1 MQLNNLRPGRGAN
14 KERKRRGRGTGS
26 GQGTTGGRGN
36 KGQNARKSGQVR
48 PGFEGGQMPLIRR
61 IPKRGFNNAQFA
73 TVYEIVNLADI
84 EAKFEAGEAVN
95 AASLKERG
103 LVHCNEDGIKILGD
117 GELTKAL
124 TFEVDKVSK
133 SAEEKITKAGGK
145 INLIETVKYVA
156 KKENKAK

>member
-1 MQLNNLRPGRGAN
+1 MQLNDLRPGRGAN

-124 TFEVDKVSK
+124 SFEVDKVSK

-156 KKENKAK
+156 KKDK

>member
-1 MQLNNLRPGRGAN
+1 MQLNDLRPGRGAN

-36 KGQNARKSGQVR
+36 KGQKARKSGQVR

-124 TFEVDKVSK
+124 TFEVDKV
-133 SAEEKITKAGGK
+133 
-145 INLIETVKYVA
+145 
-156 KKENKAK
+156 

>member
-1 MQLNNLRPGRGAN
+1 MQLNDLRPGRGAN

-36 KGQNARKSGQVR
+36 KGQNASKSGQVR

-156 KKENKAK
+156 KKDK